1 VLTLVAD
8 GVAVTGGAM
17 GVARIF
23 GAAVAM
29 GAKAVTVVVMV
40 VVIKPQ
46 EEPAIST
53 NAKTK
58 IEQMQNIF
66 RFIEKP
72 FLNLLLE

>member
-1 VLTLVAD
+1 
-8 GVAVTGGAM
+8 
-17 GVARIF
+17 
-23 GAAVAM
+23 M